1 MMETPMTETTV
12 AAVRRGEDRI
22 DQERIARFMRPRS
35 VAIVGASESS
45 PRHAVHALLASDC
58 EVYLVNPNREEVF
71 GRKAYP
77 SLEAIQAPIDAVLT
91 LVNARAAIEVVR
103 QASRLDVGGVAI
115 NAAGFA
121 EVGGGGVDLQRELVS
136 AAGDMPVLGPN
147 CNGYVTVD
155 LGAFLAGAPALPLT
169 AGGVGLITH
178 SGGFITDVAVSA
190 VDRLVGFSALIS
202 TGNEAVTDMVDYL
215 EFMVDDP
222 NTRVITL
229 VIESIKRPA
238 AFLRALRKAREAGK
252 PVLALK
258 LGRSERGREVAKS
271 HTGSI
276 LGEGWVYDA
285 AFAQHGV
292 IIARDLDDLLDRAM
306 FFDQLQSEKWSAV
319 LAPAVLT
326 VSGGSASVAGDI
338 AESEGLPL
346 KDLESLRPSVTA
358 HLPAAGTMNP
368 IDLTGFVM
376 RDPDRIRA
384 LLDCYVQ
391 SPEVDAVIGLWTL
404 GVESETFAQAFTA
417 PFTERAGL
425 SDKPIILSAVAA
437 ARISPWAAALR
448 ESGVAVGHGLRGTMR
463 ALSAL
468 AEFAAFSHRTDVVG
482 AVAEIPCPD
491 ALVSVD
497 DGVLVKFGTAMR
509 LLADAGVPV
518 APFHVIAPGEIPTGV
533 PFDGPYVV
541 KVADCPH
548 RSDIGGIEV
557 GVAATDLAAAVD
569 RMRAIAVTHG
579 YPKDVA
585 VQPLVAGDG
594 ELFLG
599 GKSDGE
605 LGPMVVAGLGGIYVE
620 ALGAVS
626 GRLAPVGETDA
637 DALIREIDKLGQ
649 FTGNRG
655 RRAWDAESART
666 AITATSEFL
675 SGASGWLATMDIN
688 PLISTEKGFLAVDVL
703 MILR

>member
-1 MMETPMTETTV
+1 MKAVMTTSTP
-12 AAVRRGEDRI
+12 AKVRREDDRI
-22 DQERIARFMRPRS
+22 AQERIARFIRPRS

-45 PRHAVHALLASDC
+45 PRHAVRALLASDRQ
-58 EVYLVNPNREEVF
+58 VYLVNPNRDEVF
-71 GRKAYP
+71 GQKAYP
-77 SLEAIQAPIDAVLT
+77 SLEAIDAPIDAVLT
-91 LVNARAAIEVVR
+91 LVNAKAALDVVR

-121 EVGGGGVDLQRELVS
+121 EVGEAGVDLQRELVA
-136 AAGDMPVLGPN
+136 AAGDMAVLGPN

-155 LGAFLAGAPALPLT
+155 LGAFLAGAPALPLR
-169 AGGVGLITH
+169 AGGVGMITH

-190 VDRLVGFSALIS
+190 VDRLIGFSSLIS

-215 EFMVDDP
+215 EFMVEDP

-229 VIESIKRPA
+229 VIESIKRPT
-238 AFLRALRKAREAGK
+238 AFLDALGKARDAGK

-306 FFDQLQSEKWSAV
+306 FFDQLPSEKWSAV
-319 LAPAVLT
+319 SGLAVLT
-326 VSGGSASVAGDI
+326 VSGGSASIAGDI

-346 KDLESLRPSVTA
+346 KDLESLRSNVTV
-358 HLPAAGTMNP
+358 HLPGAGTMNP

-384 LLDCYVQ
+384 VLDCYVQ
-391 SPEVDAVIGLWTL
+391 SPDVDAIIGLWTL
-404 GVESETFAQAFTA
+404 GVESENFAQAFTE
-417 PFTERAGL
+417 PFAERAKL
-425 SDKPIILSAVAA
+425 SDKPIVLSAVAA
-437 ARISPWAAALR
+437 ARVSPWAAALR
-448 ESGVAVGHGLRGTMR
+448 GTGVAVGHGLRGTMR
-463 ALSAL
+463 GLSAL
-468 AEFAAFSHRTDVVG
+468 AEFAAFSPATDV
-482 AVAEIPCPD
+482 AAAAAEIPRPE
-491 ALVSVD
+491 ATVQVD
-497 DGVLVKFGTAMR
+497 DGQLVKFGTAMQ

-518 APFHVIAPGEIPTGV
+518 APFHVVAPGESPIDVAFP
-533 PFDGPYVV
+533 GPYVV
-541 KVADCPH
+541 KIADCPH
-548 RSDIGGIEV
+548 RSDIGGVEV
-557 GVAATDLAAAVD
+557 GVQMAGLAAAVE
-569 RMRAIAVTHG
+569 RMRAVAGVHG
-579 YPKDVA
+579 YPTDVA
-585 VQPLVAGDG
+585 IQPLVAGDG

-626 GRLAPVGETDA
+626 GRLAPIGETDA
-637 DALIREIDKLGQ
+637 DALIKEVDRLGQ

-655 RRAWDAESART
+655 RREWDADSART
-666 AITATSEFL
+666 AIIAASEFL
-675 SGASGWLATMDIN
+675 SAASGWLATMDVN
-688 PLISTEKGFLAVDVL
+688 PLISTEDGFLAVDAL